1 MRLGLENNVIS
12 ATGWNA
18 FSQLLWDISSI
29 NKTYCSNQILYNL
42 RSVSSASN
50 LQGWNVNE
58 ELATLLCINEHCDTR
73 QAAAIKILLNHP
85 DLNMQPESCHT
96 CWAGCVHAE
105 RLSWLE
111 NCRDNE

>member
-1 MRLGLENNVIS
+1 M
-12 ATGWNA
+12 
-18 FSQLLWDISSI
+18 
-29 NKTYCSNQILYNL
+29 
-42 RSVSSASN
+42 
-50 LQGWNVNE
+50 NE

-111 NCRDNE
+111 NCRDNEYQENMSNWNAELRISLHQELHNFGTT